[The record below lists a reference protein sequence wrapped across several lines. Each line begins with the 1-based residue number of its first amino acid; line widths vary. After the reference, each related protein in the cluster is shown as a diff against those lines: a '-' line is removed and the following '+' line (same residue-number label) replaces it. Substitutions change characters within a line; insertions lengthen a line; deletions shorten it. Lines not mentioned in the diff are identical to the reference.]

1 MIALSEIKVVNCYNY
16 FVTKCSPTQRRNMQ
30 KVLQGIKVY
39 NKTGQELSLKNI
51 IDSNHK
57 VAFVI
62 VFNRNQNTKHFCKVW
77 SAKLDKISNGT
88 LKVYKILAFKTAM
101 DDVFKGSFD
110 NAMKSFCQDDRD
122 ENVFAIYGNC
132 AKKVYNASKLKTEDM
147 VSVAVFGEDKS
158 LVFLHSDAYNENA
171 VKSLEKA
178 V

>member
-1 MIALSEIKVVNCYNY
+1 
-16 FVTKCSPTQRRNMQ
+16 MQ

-39 NKTGQELSLKNI
+39 NKTGQELPLKNV

-57 VAFVI
+57 VAFII

-77 SAKLDKISNGT
+77 NAKLEKVSNGT

-101 DDVFKGSFD
+101 DDVFKSSFD
-110 NAMKSFCQDDRD
+110 TAIKSFCQDTKEDGSVLA
-122 ENVFAIYGNC
+122 VFGNC
-132 AKKVYNASKLKTEDM
+132 AKKIYNASKLKTEDM
-147 VSVAVFGEDKS
+147 VSVAVFDAEKN
-158 LVFLHSDAYNENA
+158 LVFMHSDAYNENA